1 MKNKHRWL
9 LNPWLI
15 LPSDNKMLHSESQY
29 TRLRWLLTIAGLVLY
44 VVDIWTDMGLALKY
58 FCEKQYVWTG
68 LTLLF
73 VLAGLL
79 VSQLFSSAWYM
90 DDMKNVLRNP
100 DGRGTVAGMST
111 GLLVV
116 LHVFGM
122 GVFSRYY
129 HLLKR
134 GFEVVRMTPKCCT
147 VEESREEHHYLFCL
161 ATDLSMLKLFE
172 AFLESA
178 PQLLLQIYILLGHDE
193 GSVMQYLSM
202 AFSFFNLAWA
212 LVDYRRCLRRSLHHI
227 REMPSGLPT
236 AIYLL
241 YKLCTITS
249 HILSFSLL
257 LILSS
262 YSAVALVLFWLLMTT
277 FTHLLHTNFCSSK
290 GLELLYQAVIG
301 VILTFTFFNVKGQDT
316 KVLMTIYYI
325 FHFLLNIMAPVM
337 LALLKPELQTAPF
350 LLPVVGLIAGGSVL
364 GLVSLTLYYLF
375 LHPRGKWREADE
387 VDGLGTETESMRRMR
402 NFLQP

>member
-1 MKNKHRWL
+1 ML
-9 LNPWLI
+9 Y
-15 LPSDNKMLHSESQY
+15 SDSQY

-44 VVDIWTDMGLALKY
+44 VVDIGTDVALALRY
-58 FCEKQYVWTG
+58 FGEEQYVGAG

-79 VSQLFSSAWYM
+79 VSQIFSFAWYR
-90 DDMKNVLRNP
+90 DDMKDGLTNP

-111 GLLVV
+111 GGLVV

-122 GVFSRYY
+122 GVVSRYY

-134 GFEVVRMTPKCCT
+134 GFKVARMTPKCST
-147 VEESREEHHYLFCL
+147 VEERREEHYSLFCL
-161 ATDLSMLKLFE
+161 AADLSMLKLFD

-178 PQLLLQIYILLGHDE
+178 PQLLLQLYIVLDHKG

-202 AFSFFNLAWA
+202 VFSFFNIAWA
-212 LVDYRRCLRRSLHHI
+212 LVDYRRCLRRSLPLI

-236 AIYLL
+236 IIYLV

-249 HILSFSLL
+249 HILSYSLL

-262 YSAVALVLFWLLMTT
+262 YSTVALVLLWLLMTT

-290 GLELLYQAVIG
+290 GLELLYQAVVG

-316 KVLMTIYYI
+316 KVHMTIYYI
-325 FHFLLNIMAPVM
+325 CHFLINVTAPVL
-337 LALLKPELQTAPF
+337 LALLKPEQQT
-350 LLPVVGLIAGGSVL
+350 LLLVVGCLIVGGSLL
-364 GLVSLTLYYLF
+364 GLVSLILFYLY
-375 LHPRGKWREADE
+375 LHPRGKSLRTDE
-387 VDGLGTETESMRRMR
+387 VDGLGKEVESMRRMR